1 MNTMRLMTR
10 TDDDQLMR
18 SLTTPP
24 DLHDGLQSLGYW
36 RDRSRRLPW
45 YRWSARRE
53 AVEMTI
59 RWEQRIGAA
68 LVAQRGV
75 PAAVR
80 LNAGLLVARAR
91 VGRWARRAR
100 IVGWAALAVAATI
113 VAIPLIVALDFLVHL
128 V

>member
-1 MNTMRLMTR
+1 MGDMRLMMR

-18 SLTTPP
+18 SVTAPP

-36 RDRSRRLPW
+36 RERSRRLPW

-53 AVEMTI
+53 AVEMTL

-80 LNAGLLVARAR
+80 LNAGLLLARAR
-91 VGRWARRAR
+91 LGRWARRAR
-100 IVGWAALAVAATI
+100 IVVWATVALAATI
-113 VAIPLIVALDFLVHL
+113 VAIPLIAALDFLIHL